1 MYKDAVCLTKFSF
14 FPIDCFILYMCTKFI
29 IFHTDDANDVIA
41 CVCLWVEYVE
51 KVFFDRGNW
60 LDYLENEVEPRLV
73 LSSMM

>member
-1 MYKDAVCLTKFSF
+1 
-14 FPIDCFILYMCTKFI
+14 MCTKFI